1 MKFFIPKSENM
12 YCFYFVVGIAQG
24 SKISPILCN
33 LYLGHME
40 REIFPDV
47 LCDKDSLLMRW
58 MDDPL
63 LLTYDLELA
72 KRYLTTTLE
81 LDPAYNCEVSV
92 EKCLV
97 NFDIPA
103 KMKMKE
109 LPECDCWIPWC
120 GILINKVT
128 LEVKY
133 DYSKTQGMFFCR
145 YIILKYT

>member
-1 MKFFIPKSENM
+1 
-12 YCFYFVVGIAQG
+12 
-24 SKISPILCN
+24 
-33 LYLGHME
+33 
-40 REIFPDV
+40 
-47 LCDKDSLLMRW
+47 MRW